1 MAQEM
6 ANDPNSYLANPVAV
20 ELGLHD
26 TTGPGQSRL
35 ITSGP
40 NPAKDFYD
48 YLLVCCEQLFDN
60 EMEQSIFEDN
70 LRFMFGIKAYL
81 LFTVDKVVAAIIK
94 QVRKNIPWLRLW
106 LIISVS
112 RCNPSCQILRA
123 KSS

>member
-1 MAQEM
+1 MMAQGM
-6 ANDPNSYLANPVAV
+6 ANDRTNSYLANPVAV

-40 NPAKDFYD
+40 NLAKDFYD

-60 EMEQSIFEDN
+60 EMEQSLFEDN

-94 QVRKNIPWLRLW
+94 QVYSNTSYCLGCRVDFLDGCPGAIC
-106 LIISVS
+106 LIRS
-112 RCNPSCQILRA
+112 
-123 KSS
+123 